1 MGWLLA
7 DLGRLSLTGL
17 LMERPPLESAVLI
30 AIACLFAFVSGMN
43 DGGALLATGL
53 KLPTIRPAVGIL
65 VLVVLVALVP
75 LVTHRVALAF
85 VTRLATFQGAGA
97 KIAMSVAVV
106 AALIVV
112 MTLSAKGRPTSLTL
126 AIVGGLTGAGLG
138 WGLPV
143 SAGSVSLV
151 LAFGLAAPV
160 VGGLLAWVVTRL
172 LVEVTTSHGLPRW
185 HWAGFLL
192 QTIAYSANDGQK
204 MLAVFMIAMG
214 FSNAPLSYTSLVA
227 LLFGLGAVYGLP
239 RAGRVLSREI
249 IVFRPLH
256 GVTAE
261 LASSIA
267 VIACSALGMP
277 VSMTQAIAGG
287 LIGAGVAQGAG
298 RVRWYAAV
306 KIVIAWL
313 LTLPASALL
322 AGVAAYVVKAMTA

>member
-1 MGWLLA
+1 
-7 DLGRLSLTGL
+7 
-17 LMERPPLESAVLI
+17 MERTPLESAVLI
-30 AIACLFAFVSGMN
+30 AIACLFAFVTGMN

-53 KLPTIRPAVGIL
+53 KLPAIRPAVGIL
-65 VLVVLVALVP
+65 TLVVLVALVP

-85 VTRLATFQGAGA
+85 VNRLATFHGPGA
-97 KIAMSVAVV
+97 KIAMAVAVV

-112 MTLSAKGRPTSLTL
+112 MTLSARGRPTSLTL

-151 LAFGLAAPV
+151 VAFGLAAPV
-160 VGGLLAWVVTRL
+160 VGGMLAWVMIRL
-172 LVEVTTSHGLPRW
+172 LVRVTASHGLTRW

-204 MLAVFMIAMG
+204 MLAVFMIVMG
-214 FSNAPLSYTSLVA
+214 FSNAPLTYTSLGA
-227 LLFGLGAVYGLP
+227 LLFGLGTLYGLP
-239 RAGRVLSREI
+239 RAGRTLSREI
-249 IVFRPLH
+249 IVSRPLH
-256 GVTAE
+256 GVAAE
-261 LASSIA
+261 LASGIA

-306 KIVIAWL
+306 RIAIAWL

-322 AGVAAYVVKAMTA
+322 AGVAAYWVKAVTA

>member
-1 MGWLLA
+1 
-7 DLGRLSLTGL
+7 
-17 LMERPPLESAVLI
+17 MERAPLESAVLI

-53 KLPTIRPAVGIL
+53 KLPAIRPAVGIL
-65 VLVVLVALVP
+65 TLVVLVALVP
-75 LVTHRVALAF
+75 LVTHRVALTF
-85 VTRLATFQGAGA
+85 VNRLATFHGTGA

-143 SAGSVSLV
+143 SAGSVALV

-160 VGGLLAWVVTRL
+160 VGGLLAWVVIPL
-172 LVEVTTSHGLPRW
+172 LVKVTTSRGLPRW

-204 MLAVFMIAMG
+204 MLAIFMIAMG
-214 FSNAPLSYTSLVA
+214 FSNAPLTYTSLGA
-227 LLFGLGAVYGLP
+227 LLFGLGAGYGLP
-239 RAGRVLSREI
+239 RAGRTLSREI
-249 IVFRPLH
+249 IVSRPLH

-261 LASSIA
+261 LASGTA

-306 KIVIAWL
+306 KIVSAWL

-322 AGVAAYVVKAMTA
+322 AGVAAYVVKALTG